1 MCFLRRPVLCVWN
14 SETGTGFYPEKS
26 TVIKIEILHKQKHHR
41 ILLYWTCEAVL
52 QSEVL
57 LMHEKLIF
65 DMVICVHLVYHKV
78 STFLGF
84 YCCSDFIIPKIRCFF
99 MSTHQFM

>member
-57 LMHEKLIF
+57 LMHEKIDF
-65 DMVICVHLVYHKV
+65 RYGHLVYHKI

-84 YCCSDFIIPKIRCFF
+84 YCCGDFMIPKIRCFF
-99 MSTHQFM
+99 MSMHQFI

>member
-57 LMHEKLIF
+57 LMHEKIDF
-65 DMVICVHLVYHKV
+65 RYGHLR
-78 STFLGF
+78 SFGL
-84 YCCSDFIIPKIRCFF
+84 S
-99 MSTHQFM
+99 